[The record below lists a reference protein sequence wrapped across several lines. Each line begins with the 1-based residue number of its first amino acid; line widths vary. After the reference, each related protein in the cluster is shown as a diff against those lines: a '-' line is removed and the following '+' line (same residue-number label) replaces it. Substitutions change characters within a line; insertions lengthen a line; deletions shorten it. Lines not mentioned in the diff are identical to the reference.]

1 MLEAGKHCFV
11 EKPMAQ
17 SSADAEAVVA
27 AAEATDRVLM
37 VGHLL
42 EYHPGV
48 VKLKQLIDDGELGR
62 VSTSTATG

>member
-1 MLEAGKHCFV
+1 
-11 EKPMAQ
+11 MAQ

-27 AAEATDRVLM
+27 AARAAGRTLM

-48 VKLKQLIDDGELGR
+48 MKLKELIDGGELG
-62 VSTSTATG
+62 VCSTSTATA

>member
-1 MLEAGKHCFV
+1 MRRGKHCFV

-17 SSADAEAVVA
+17 SAADAEAVVGRRGA
-27 AAEATDRVLM
+27 RGRTLM

-48 VKLKQLIDDGELGR
+48 VKLKELIDGGELGAS
-62 VSTSTATG
+62 STSTATG